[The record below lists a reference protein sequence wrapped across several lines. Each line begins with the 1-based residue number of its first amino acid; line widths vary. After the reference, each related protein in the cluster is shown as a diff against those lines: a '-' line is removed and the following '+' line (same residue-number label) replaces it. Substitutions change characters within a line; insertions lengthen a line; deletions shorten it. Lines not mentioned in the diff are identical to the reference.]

1 MTLRSIP
8 PRTSTGT
15 SPIDIGKRFSKI
27 IPKTKNVKLLSGVRG
42 HILGRSFNLGNPEA
56 FNFGTKS
63 IKRQGTKVGKIFK
76 KKIKSPMVK
85 IEKKSVTIDKFDEKD
100 KFEII
105 VEGTNQYI
113 LKDDILSVGEL
124 DEILL
129 PKNIKLD
136 TLKAEEKNGVLV
148 ITFKK
153 RIKREKKK

>member
-27 IPKTKNVKLLSGVRG
+27 ASKTKRMKILSGVRG
-42 HILGRSFNLGNPEA
+42 RILGRSFNLGNPEA
-56 FNFGTKS
+56 FNFGMRS
-63 IKRQGTKVGKIFK
+63 IKRQQTKIGKVH
-76 KKIKSPMVK
+76 KKIRSPMVK

-105 VEGTNQYI
+105 VEGTNQYT

-153 RIKREKKK
+153 RIKRKKKK